1 MKINQRYIIALVII
15 IFLAAFVFLYMGNA
29 RQKRE
34 NTTAQENLNNA
45 NTAYATAIKE
55 KSNQEDLLNQ
65 ATGQIAQLQSRLIEI
80 QLQLQEQQQV
90 IPESIKNIDYDEIL
104 FNIADANKLQVLSLN
119 IQGPTE
125 VEVNGVTLFLYTFN
139 ISLSGDTPD
148 ILNYVNDVTT
158 GDDFISAIVEGI
170 TMTVSTIE
178 VPVDEETTIEVPITQ
193 GDITITVYGVGKE

>member
-34 NTTAQENLNNA
+34 NTTAQDNLKNA
-45 NTAYATAIKE
+45 DTAYATAIKE

-65 ATGQIAQLQSRLIEI
+65 ATGQITQLQNRLIEI

-90 IPESIKNIDYDEIL
+90 IPESVKNIDYDEIL
-104 FNIADANKLQVLSLN
+104 FNIADTNKLQVLSLN

-125 VEVNGVTLFLYTFN
+125 VAVNDVTLFIYTFN

-158 GDDFISAIVEGI
+158 GNYFISAIVEGI